1 MAKME
6 LHQPLLALC
15 ASHWKAEHVLGNT
28 LLVKVAENAE
38 TDNSDSPMETA
49 NTSPRSESK
58 KRGRKH
64 HSHNKKRK
72 KKSNQIPKAASS
84 EAGRAKSD
92 GMDISKSITDKLYY
106 DLY

>member
-1 MAKME
+1 MAVAKME

-38 TDNSDSPMETA
+38 TDNSDSPMKTA
-49 NTSPRSESK
+49 NMSPKSEGK
-58 KRGRKH
+58 KRARKR
-64 HSHNKKRK
+64 HSHDKKRQ
-72 KKSNQIPKAASS
+72 KKSNQIPKVAS
-84 EAGRAKSD
+84 RAKLD
-92 GMDISKSITDKLYY
+92 GMDIGKSLPDTLYY